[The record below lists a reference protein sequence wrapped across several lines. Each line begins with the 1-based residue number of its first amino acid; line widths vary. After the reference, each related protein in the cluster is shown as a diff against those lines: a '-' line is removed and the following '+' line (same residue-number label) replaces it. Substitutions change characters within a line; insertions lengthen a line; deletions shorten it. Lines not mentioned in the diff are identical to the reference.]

1 MSETDEFF
9 SFLTNFW
16 PVFHF
21 ITSWKLQKTS
31 GFRPFSWVK
40 EWNIG
45 LKLVRYWILNF
56 LIRKKW
62 WSNSKIHN
70 FDNWSGKWF
79 EHKMHFFRTI
89 AQAISIKVI
98 LSDDILSYWHSK
110 YMTKSKAY
118 WFNCLSIWLFPP
130 QSRTKKKNQLTFLF
144 TTSTAKGF
152 MKDLKA
158 FIKPFK
164 ALQRAKKCENTNLN

>member
-9 SFLTNFW
+9 FLSNPFLASVPFHYLLETSENIRFLY
-16 PVFHF
+16 VFV
-21 ITSWKLQKTS
+21 
-31 GFRPFSWVK
+31 GVK

-98 LSDDILSYWHSK
+98 LSDDILSY
-110 YMTKSKAY
+110 YLY
-118 WFNCLSIWLFPP
+118 LQLSIITIIIISLFVLIF
-130 QSRTKKKNQLTFLF
+130 TLT
-144 TTSTAKGF
+144 S
-152 MKDLKA
+152 
-158 FIKPFK
+158 
-164 ALQRAKKCENTNLN
+164 